1 MEKMS
6 ERLEEQLREL
16 DGVYADLEKSSQK
29 LFEASELFL
38 KAKQK
43 LETERLTGMANGS
56 IFGKNADEREACA
69 REVIPGLFLDYG
81 EAQDTE
87 RIAKH
92 DFDQA
97 FLKVELSRARLR
109 ILELLVKVEVG
120 NGQ

>member
-1 MEKMS
+1 MEMKS
-6 ERLEEQLREL
+6 RLEGLLTEVEEVYVEL
-16 DGVYADLEKSSQK
+16 EGQSDK
-29 LFEASELFL
+29 LFDASELAI
-38 KAKQK
+38 KSKQK
-43 LETERLTGMANGS
+43 LEIGRLTGMANGS

-69 REVIPGLFLDYG
+69 REVIGELFTSYG